1 MGVVRYE
8 CESFVL
14 VSAVG
19 VLLLDCIRILFLFCM
34 SLDGQH
40 TPADTGEEKLL
51 NNLASLM
58 RTICP
63 LLGRSGR
70 PKGENGKGGK
80 RAKEQK
86 IKSGRGKSQWKNNGL
101 CPQGYGEWRNVSL
114 ASRH

>member
-51 NNLASLM
+51 NILAKLM

-70 PKGENGKGGK
+70 YGGENG
-80 RAKEQK
+80 
-86 IKSGRGKSQWKNNGL
+86 
-101 CPQGYGEWRNVSL
+101 
-114 ASRH
+114 